1 MKISLTT
8 QMLLALVLGCVCGL
22 IVSAVG
28 ISPAYFKPLG
38 DIFITLIRMVVV
50 PLVFTT
56 LVAGA
61 SSVGDLH
68 KLGNIA
74 VKTLCYYVGTTAIA
88 VTIGV
93 VIANVIQPGVGLTI
107 STEGVKALNVNPPS
121 LLKVFMDIIP
131 LNPFEALTKGNM
143 LQVIFF
149 ALFVGMACSTL
160 KKEYEVVLRMFEGL
174 AEIMLKITT
183 AIMYYAPIGVFGLMT
198 FTVGTYGLD
207 VCCLCLSLLSLCL
220 LPAYCISFY
229 AMSHVS
235 VSPV

>member
-107 STEGVKALNVNPPS
+107 RRKELR
-121 LLKVFMDIIP
+121 LLM
-131 LNPFEALTKGNM
+131 
-143 LQVIFF
+143 
-149 ALFVGMACSTL
+149 
-160 KKEYEVVLRMFEGL
+160 
-174 AEIMLKITT
+174 
-183 AIMYYAPIGVFGLMT
+183 
-198 FTVGTYGLD
+198 
-207 VCCLCLSLLSLCL
+207 
-220 LPAYCISFY
+220 
-229 AMSHVS
+229 
-235 VSPV
+235 